1 MRNSSRYIYI
11 NISLVLS
18 FLVSVNFVFAA
29 GPYSPGSTLMPD
41 CAPGDADCTVS
52 IIPTQSG
59 NSGKVLKTDGS
70 ALSWTDTLSLDTVT
84 FTGSALIPGI
94 FSTPK
99 GSDHSTTGS
108 QNDVDFGTTSL
119 VRYTGNNTAT
129 FTGVSGGSDGRM
141 IRITN
146 ASSYNITLKNQD
158 SNSTAT
164 NRIITTSGSDLTVPP
179 NVSVTLQYDSGDSRW
194 RVAILPATSATIS
207 SFAYLQNGN
216 SFGNTAVLG
225 TNDAYGLDLRTNGA
239 TALSLDTSGNGTL
252 SGDLHIN
259 GDDLFMSTN
268 SSGAVLVADGTN
280 FNPVVMSGDATIAAN
295 GALTINY
302 SAAQSANATTKGFLT
317 AADWN
322 TFNNKQAALGF
333 TAEDTTNKS
342 TNTSL
347 GTSNTLF
354 PTQNAVKTYVDNL
367 SLGLNWQNP
376 VEIIN
381 VISNA
386 SSPIGSPANLD
397 VYIIDTGGTTGAWS
411 GFSVGDMVQYQTN
424 TWVFI
429 KAMAVGDRFG
439 VSFKSS
445 TSGSG
450 DMTGKDNYL
459 AQITGGSAGS
469 FTYTFTAPVNSYAV
483 YVQNQNAYYHNVS
496 FVYSSSLSEWVQT
509 SASVDYSFASG
520 LQTAGTVVSLGALT
534 SDWSQTGTYNINTA
548 GDINLNGG
556 DLNTSASSATIFNA
570 NATTLSIGGAAT
582 AINFGASGAVVA
594 GAGALTLNSGAT
606 AALTIDSGTTG
617 VLNLGTGNNAKTIN
631 LGTGTAG
638 NTINIGTNNTV
649 ADTIAI
655 GSALDAFSLTSTGLN
670 ISSGGALTGVS
681 TLNTISVS
689 ATGLTFAGTGS
700 LQSTGSNALTIDSG
714 TTGALNL
721 GTGNNAKTINL
732 GTGTA
737 GNTINIGTNNTTADT
752 IAIGSALDALSLTST
767 GLNVSTGG
775 ALTGVSS
782 IDTIAFNATTQ
793 TFAGAGTVNS
803 TGANAITLDSGT
815 TGAVNVGTGSNA
827 KTVTVGNV
835 TGATRVNVNAGT
847 GGIYLT
853 GVAAQTNGKKTLCI
867 DSSTNQLFFG
877 NSNSNCNTSSERFKH
892 DIVSLDS
899 NLGLEAIEKLRPV
912 SYVYNNSD
920 VHALGFIAEE
930 VAQVDGRPVVL
941 DGEGKPYALDYDQ
954 IIPIVTQ
961 GMKELS
967 FGLTNVNAPFVDEHN
982 NKTFA
987 GRFFDRLIAWLG
999 DTANGIHDF
1008 FVGTSHQERLCV
1020 GTQDNETCITKDQLD
1035 RLLQDENISPEPAA
1049 SAQTI
1054 PSDHTGSDM
1063 SLDTSDTSATTSD
1076 SGTDAGSVVAPESTG
1091 TSSDDI
1097 DAPSETPTDSSSE
1110 VSDPSTLDTSEGA
1123 VSVPDD
1129 TSTPSDTSDDLSSTT
1144 DTPTN

>member
-1 MRNSSRYIYI
+1 MRIFSRYIYI
-11 NISLVLS
+11 LFVACL
-18 FLVSVNFVFAA
+18 FLQGANFAFAA

-41 CAPGDADCTVS
+41 CAPGDTDCTVS
-52 IIPTQSG
+52 IIPDQSG

-70 ALSWTDTLSLDTVT
+70 ALSWADTLSLDTVT

-108 QNDVDFGTTSL
+108 QNDVAFGTTSL

-158 SNSTAT
+158 SSSTAG

-179 NVSVTLQYDSGDSRW
+179 NVSVTLQYDSTDSRW

-207 SFAYLQNGN
+207 NFAYIQNGN

-239 TALSLDTSGNGTL
+239 TALSLDTSGNVTV

-259 GDDLFMSTN
+259 GDDLFMNTN

-280 FNPVVMSGDATIAAN
+280 FNPVIMSGDATIAAN

-302 SAAQSANATTKGFLT
+302 SAAQSADASTKGFLT

-333 TAEDTTNKS
+333 TAEDTANKS

-381 VISNA
+381 VIGNA

-424 TWVFI
+424 QWVFI

-459 AQITGGSAGS
+459 AEITGGSSGN
-469 FTYTFTAPVNSYAV
+469 FTYTFTAPTNSDAV

-496 FVYSSSLSEWVQT
+496 FVYSESLSQWVQM
-509 SASVDYSFASG
+509 SAAVDYSFSNG
-520 LQTAGTVVSLGALT
+520 LTTAGTVVSLGTLT
-534 SDWSQTGTYNINTA
+534 ADWNQTGNYNITTA

-556 DLNTSASSATIFNA
+556 DLITSGSSATLFNT

-582 AINFGASGAVVA
+582 AINLGASGAVVA

-606 AALTIDSGTTG
+606 A
-617 VLNLGTGNNAKTIN
+617 
-631 LGTGTAG
+631 
-638 NTINIGTNNTV
+638 
-649 ADTIAI
+649 
-655 GSALDAFSLTSTGLN
+655 
-670 ISSGGALTGVS
+670 
-681 TLNTISVS
+681 
-689 ATGLTFAGTGS
+689 
-700 LQSTGSNALTIDSG
+700 ALTIDSG

-752 IAIGSALDALSLTST
+752 IAIGSALDSLSLTST
-767 GLNVSTGG
+767 GLNVTTGG
-775 ALTGVSS
+775 ALTGVAS

-793 TFAGAGTVNS
+793 TFAGVGTINS
-803 TGANAITLDSGT
+803 TGANALTLDSGT
-815 TGAVNVGTGSNA
+815 TGAVNLGTGSNA
-827 KTVTVGNV
+827 KTITVGNT
-835 TGATRVNVNAGT
+835 TGASRVNVNAGT

-853 GVAAQTNGKKTLCI
+853 GVAAQTNGKVVLCI
-867 DSSTNQLFFG
+867 DKATKQLFTG

-912 SYVYNNSD
+912 SYVYNDSD

-930 VAQVDGRPVVL
+930 VAQVDGRPVIL
-941 DGEGKPYALDYDQ
+941 DGEGNPYALDYDQ
-954 IIPIVTQ
+954 IIPIVAQ

-967 FGLTNVNAPFVDEHN
+967 FGLTNVNAPLVDSNN
-982 NKTFA
+982 NKTFV
-987 GRFFDRLIAWLG
+987 GKFFDRLIVWLG
-999 DTANGIHDF
+999 SATNGIKHF
-1008 FVGTSHQERLCV
+1008 FAEETHQKTLCV
-1020 GTQDNETCITKDQLD
+1020 GEQGDETCITKSQLD
-1035 RLLQDENISPEPAA
+1035 TLLQNDNQQINNTPQTPDGTIEQQPDNIVIDPNPEITEPVVEETPEEITPAPEVVEEPDQDPEVMQETPAPDPEPA
-1049 SAQTI
+1049 
-1054 PSDHTGSDM
+1054 
-1063 SLDTSDTSATTSD
+1063 
-1076 SGTDAGSVVAPESTG
+1076 PESE
-1091 TSSDDI
+1091 
-1097 DAPSETPTDSSSE
+1097 APPTEES
-1110 VSDPSTLDTSEGA
+1110 
-1123 VSVPDD
+1123 
-1129 TSTPSDTSDDLSSTT
+1129 
-1144 DTPTN
+1144 PTE

>member
-1 MRNSSRYIYI
+1 MRIFSRYIYI
-11 NISLVLS
+11 LFVACL
-18 FLVSVNFVFAA
+18 FLQGANFAFAA

-41 CAPGDADCTVS
+41 CAPGDTDCTVS
-52 IIPTQSG
+52 IIPDQSG

-70 ALSWTDTLSLDTVT
+70 ALSWADTLSLDTVT

-108 QNDVDFGTTSL
+108 QNDVAFGTTSL

-158 SNSTAT
+158 SSSTAG

-179 NVSVTLQYDSGDSRW
+179 NVSVTLQYDSTDSRW

-207 SFAYLQNGN
+207 NFAYIQNGN

-239 TALSLDTSGNGTL
+239 TALSLDTSGNVTV

-259 GDDLFMSTN
+259 GDDLFMNTN

-280 FNPVVMSGDATIAAN
+280 FNPVIMSGDATIAAN

-302 SAAQSANATTKGFLT
+302 SAAQSADASTKGFLT

-333 TAEDTTNKS
+333 TAEDTANKS

-381 VISNA
+381 VIGNA

-424 TWVFI
+424 QWVFI

-459 AQITGGSAGS
+459 AEITGGSSGN
-469 FTYTFTAPVNSYAV
+469 FTYTFTAPTNSDAV

-496 FVYSSSLSEWVQT
+496 FVYSESLSQWVQM
-509 SASVDYSFASG
+509 SAAVDYSFSNG
-520 LQTAGTVVSLGALT
+520 LTTAGTVVSLGTLT
-534 SDWSQTGTYNINTA
+534 ADWNQTGNYNITTA

-556 DLNTSASSATIFNA
+556 DLITSGSSATLFNT

-582 AINFGASGAVVA
+582 AINLGASGAVVA

-617 VLNLGTGNNAKTIN
+617 ALNLGTGNNAKTIN

-638 NTINIGTNNTV
+638 NTINIGTNNTT

-655 GSALDAFSLTSTGLN
+655 GSALDSLSLTSTGLN
-670 ISSGGALTGVS
+670 VTTGGALTGVAS
-681 TLNTISVS
+681 IDTIAHS
-689 ATGLTFAGTGS
+689 ATAITFAGTGS

-752 IAIGSALDALSLTST
+752 IAIGSALDSLSLTST
-767 GLNVSTGG
+767 GLNVTTGG
-775 ALTGVSS
+775 ALTGVAS

-793 TFAGAGTVNS
+793 TFAGVGTINS
-803 TGANAITLDSGT
+803 TGANALTLDSGT
-815 TGAVNVGTGSNA
+815 TGAVNLGTGSNA
-827 KTVTVGNV
+827 KTITVGNT
-835 TGATRVNVNAGT
+835 TGASRVNVNAGT

-853 GVAAQTNGKKTLCI
+853 GVAAQTNGKVVLCI
-867 DSSTNQLFFG
+867 DKATKQLFTG

-912 SYVYNNSD
+912 SYVYNDSD

-930 VAQVDGRPVVL
+930 VAQVDGRPVIL
-941 DGEGKPYALDYDQ
+941 DGEGNPYALDYDQ
-954 IIPIVTQ
+954 IIPIVAQ

-967 FGLTNVNAPFVDEHN
+967 FGLTNVNAPLVDSNN
-982 NKTFA
+982 NKTFV
-987 GRFFDRLIAWLG
+987 GKFFDRLIVWLG
-999 DTANGIHDF
+999 SATNGIKHF
-1008 FVGTSHQERLCV
+1008 FAEETHQKTLCV
-1020 GTQDNETCITKDQLD
+1020 GEQGDETCITKSQLD
-1035 RLLQDENISPEPAA
+1035 TLLQNDNQQINNTPQTPDGTIEQQPDNIVIDPNPEITEPVVEETPEEITPAPEVVEEPDQDPEVMQETPAPDPEPA
-1049 SAQTI
+1049 
-1054 PSDHTGSDM
+1054 
-1063 SLDTSDTSATTSD
+1063 
-1076 SGTDAGSVVAPESTG
+1076 PESE
-1091 TSSDDI
+1091 
-1097 DAPSETPTDSSSE
+1097 APPTEES
-1110 VSDPSTLDTSEGA
+1110 
-1123 VSVPDD
+1123 
-1129 TSTPSDTSDDLSSTT
+1129 
-1144 DTPTN
+1144 PTE